1 MTKLKAIHLPRAESI
16 VKDVAAS
23 NVVQSESLREQAM
36 IGDFASRVIAKH
48 ILEAHSAITNITFA
62 HDGPQRK
69 VSVERD
75 WEGKLGAEKWVHT
88 LRPVFKTT
96 IVDDSKMHQNA
107 LVWLSGPGGRLWREL
122 VGLD

>member
-1 MTKLKAIHLPRAESI
+1 MP
-16 VKDVAAS
+16 
-23 NVVQSESLREQAM
+23 SENPGEQAT
-36 IGDFASRVIAKH
+36 IDDFTSRVIAKH

-62 HDGPQRK
+62 HDGPQRE

-75 WEGKLGAEKWVHT
+75 WEGKLGAEKWVHM

-96 IVDDSKMHQNA
+96 IVDDSKLRQNA
-107 LVWLSGPGGRLWREL
+107 LAWLSGTGGRLWRAL